1 MNLQIIIF
9 IAIVSVDKSWQHSTQ
24 RPSSDDDD
32 SNPFLDMATTF
43 LQETIANQNGGGN
56 GLGGIASLIGNMMQP
71 DGAAGKSD
79 GGGIGAAQ
87 IISGIGSLMA
97 NSGGSGGGFDPSIIS
112 NVLEMF
118 TSSNSDTD
126 ANGRQ
131 KRSNDAQNGG
141 IGIDTIINIASAFI
155 NTNKEQGRGSNDAQD
170 GLMSL
175 LPMVVQAY
183 NSFTGPE
190 GDEIHAKHKEH
201 AWVLPPFLEKI
212 HVIWDHFSNSEL
224 AEALWK
230 KSGVHSIFKGF
241 TGRDGKL
248 DYDRLF
254 SSLHNQSFRRRW
266 LKTFILYMAD
276 WANYIADPAVYQR
289 YFGTAQLMFNGFLQ
303 SQGIPKHALF
313 DPTRPSETLS
323 TLVDHVSRQHLN
335 AKIASITYVKPA
347 VNYVKDL
354 FKLGKARGLLQK
366 FNATELSDKLTDTV
380 NLEVIEPV
388 LKVHRAYRFATRTP
402 HCDKY
407 VMCELNSHDPNEQL
421 GLAGIKPGI
430 TKFGSMAA
438 AWFISSETGTPF
450 WTLFGVINEPYNCQ
464 VRFPVDCADFHD
476 GEAKVTTEYIHN
488 EL

>member
-1 MNLQIIIF
+1 MNQCDISAVHTQCDTLNRSKFSVVLFWFFHSCRRFLFWNLTNWVTRTTNRKMNLQIIIF
-9 IAIVSVDKSWQHSTQ
+9 IAVISVDRSWQHSTQ

-56 GLGGIASLIGNMMQP
+56 GLGGIASLIGSMMQP
-71 DGAAGKSD
+71 DAGKSD

-97 NSGGSGGGFDPSIIS
+97 NSGGNNGGFDPSIIS

-118 TSSNSDTD
+118 TSSDSD

-141 IGIDTIINIASAFI
+141 VGIETIINIASAFI

-230 KSGVHSIFKGF
+230 KSGVHSIFKVNIAPVF
-241 TGRDGKL
+241 QRVPDGCTCTM
-248 DYDRLF
+248 R
-254 SSLHNQSFRRRW
+254 
-266 LKTFILYMAD
+266 
-276 WANYIADPAVYQR
+276 
-289 YFGTAQLMFNGFLQ
+289 
-303 SQGIPKHALF
+303 
-313 DPTRPSETLS
+313 
-323 TLVDHVSRQHLN
+323 
-335 AKIASITYVKPA
+335 
-347 VNYVKDL
+347 
-354 FKLGKARGLLQK
+354 
-366 FNATELSDKLTDTV
+366 
-380 NLEVIEPV
+380 
-388 LKVHRAYRFATRTP
+388 
-402 HCDKY
+402 
-407 VMCELNSHDPNEQL
+407 
-421 GLAGIKPGI
+421 
-430 TKFGSMAA
+430 
-438 AWFISSETGTPF
+438 
-450 WTLFGVINEPYNCQ
+450 
-464 VRFPVDCADFHD
+464 
-476 GEAKVTTEYIHN
+476 
-488 EL
+488 